1 MTHAAADLLTPAS
14 VNALLL
20 LAFRLGGLLLVA
32 PVFSSR
38 TVPMMVRTSLLVVL
52 TWFLA
57 PVAIGATAA
66 ASAPT
71 LTPLNALTETLV
83 GFAMGFGAAV
93 LVAGAEAA
101 GELLSISIG
110 LSGAAAL
117 DPISHASVPILGQF
131 ANLFAVTL
139 LLSIDAHIGMIDA
152 LAASLRFLPVG
163 VPMEGAAGA
172 AAMVSLGSRL
182 FYLGLQFASPVIMV
196 VMLAN
201 LALGVLSRAAPAMN
215 ILAVAFPIQIGLG
228 LLALFAS
235 IPLIATFFTGWDAV
249 YDGVVSP
256 VLFALAG
263 GGR

>member
-1 MTHAAADLLTPAS
+1 MPPAPDLLAPAS

-20 LAFRLGGLLLVA
+20 LGFRLGGLLLVA
-32 PVFSSR
+32 PVLSSR
-38 TVPMMVRTSLLVVL
+38 TVPMLVRTSLLVVL
-52 TWFLA
+52 TWLLG

-66 ASAPT
+66 SAPA

-83 GFAMGFGAAV
+83 GFTMGFGAAV

-110 LSGAAAL
+110 ISGAAAL
-117 DPISHASVPILGQF
+117 DPISHASLPILGQF

-139 LLSIDAHIGMIDA
+139 LLSIDAHVGMIDA
-152 LAASLRFLPVG
+152 LSASLHFIPVG
-163 VPMEGAAGA
+163 AAVNGAAGA
-172 AAMVSLGSRL
+172 AAIVSSGTQL
-182 FYLGLQFASPVIMV
+182 FLLGLRFAAPVIVV

-201 LALGVLSRAAPAMN
+201 LALGVLSRAAPQIN

-228 LLALFAS
+228 LFALFAS
-235 IPLIATFFTGWDAV
+235 LPLIATFFGGWNGA
-249 YDGVVSP
+249 YDQLISH
-256 VLFALAG
+256 VLFALNG